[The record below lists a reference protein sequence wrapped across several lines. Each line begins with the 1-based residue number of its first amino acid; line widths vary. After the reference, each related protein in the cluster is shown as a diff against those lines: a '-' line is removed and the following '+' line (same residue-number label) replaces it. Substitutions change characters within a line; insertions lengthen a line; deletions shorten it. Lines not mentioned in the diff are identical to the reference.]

1 MVVDQPQVMEYPTNV
16 GAPAFVVPDVIT
28 HKDKRGKN
36 AENFIHSKFDQIKE
50 EYLSLLK
57 LTEDTKLVYNSKYNF
72 IPIVGRIYNLYLSSD
87 GGLFLSIID
96 PSEWSMEHFGSF
108 KFTIDNT
115 WERC

>member
-1 MVVDQPQVMEYPTNV
+1 MISK
-16 GAPAFVVPDVIT
+16 AFRHNI
-28 HKDKRGKN
+28 RG
-36 AENFIHSKFDQIKE
+36 E
-50 EYLSLLK
+50 
-57 LTEDTKLVYNSKYNF
+57 
-72 IPIVGRIYNLYLSSD
+72 YNLYLSSD